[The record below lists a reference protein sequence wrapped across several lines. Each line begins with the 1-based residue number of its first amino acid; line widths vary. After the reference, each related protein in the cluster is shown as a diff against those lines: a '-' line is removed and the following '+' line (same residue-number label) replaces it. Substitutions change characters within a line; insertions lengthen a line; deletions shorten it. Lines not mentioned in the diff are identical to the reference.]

1 MSIGT
6 SIKPR
11 LQRAVECRYRHLLTA
26 SLLLVFLGGISSC
39 GGDGTTDPPPPPPPP
54 PPVAPVAVG
63 SIPAQVLT
71 AGQAVTVDVTP
82 FFSDPDGGAL
92 TYTAASS
99 DDGVVS
105 VSLSGSDLTVTAV
118 AAGTATVTVTAT
130 DPDGLTA
137 TQSAGVTV
145 EAANQ
150 APEAVGA
157 IPPQTMTAGQT
168 VTVDVSS
175 FFSDPDGDELTYAA
189 ESSDAAVL
197 TASVSGSSLTVT
209 AVAAGTA
216 TVTVT
221 ASDPDGLTAMQSVEV
236 TVEAANQAPEAVG
249 AIPPQ
254 AMTAG
259 DEVTVDVTPFFSD
272 PDGDE
277 LTYTAESSD
286 AAVLTASVSGSSL
299 TVTAVAAG
307 TATVT
312 VTASDPDG
320 LTATQSAEVTV
331 EAANQ
336 APEAVGAIP
345 PQAMTAGDEVT
356 VDVSSFFSDPDGDEL
371 TYAAES
377 SDAAVLTAS
386 MSGSSLTVTAV
397 SAGTATVTVTAA
409 DPGGLTATQ
418 SAEVTVEAANRAPEA
433 VGTIPAQS
441 LTEGDEVTVD
451 VSSFFSDPDG
461 DELTYTA
468 ESSDAAVVAVSL
480 SGSSLMVTAVAVGTA
495 TVTVTAADPE
505 GLTAAQSAAVAVGQ
519 ANQAPEALGAIPPQT
534 MTEGDAV
541 TVDVSSFFS
550 DPEGDELTYTAE
562 SSDAAVAA
570 VSIEGSSLTVTAV
583 AVGTA
588 TVTVTA
594 ADPEGLTAAQS
605 AEVTVEAP
613 NQAPEAVGAIPARA
627 MTEGDEVVV
636 DVSPFFSDPDGDEL
650 TYTAESSDADAV
662 TASIE
667 GSSLTVTAV
676 AVGTATVTV
685 TAADPEGLTAAQS
698 AEVTVEAANQAPEAV
713 GAIPAQAMT
722 EGDEVVVD
730 VSPFFSDP
738 DGDELTY
745 TAESSDAAV
754 VAASVE
760 GSSVTVTAVA
770 EGSATVTVTAADPDG
785 LTATQSAEVTV
796 EARTGFRDD
805 FDSDASLDDWEIS
818 DADAEVEDGL
828 LRVAN
833 TTDDRFGVAERE
845 VDPILTDWTIRVR
858 MGRAA
863 DEGTVRMF
871 WFTEDDDFPAYSVSL
886 GPAGEH
892 NFRFLQFD
900 ATQGQ
905 WFFFGDLSGDSDA
918 VRDGPGEFTDLTIG
932 RDGEEILLA
941 AGDTELWRFT
951 PSTASVGGVGLENSL
966 LRVSQI
972 WLVGGGD
979 DGSTQLFDWIDVTG
993 TESSADMSGR
1003 SGAARRL
1010 DLARRI
1016 LESPVANPIR
1026 LDSAA
1031 GTRRNRNER

>member
-1 MSIGT
+1 MNTRT
-6 SIKPR
+6 SIKPI
-11 LQRAVECRYRHLLTA
+11 LQRAGERRYRHLLRA
-26 SLLLVFLGGISSC
+26 SLLLVFLGGIASC

-63 SIPAQVLT
+63 SIPAQVMIV
-71 AGQAVTVDVTP
+71 GQSVTVDVSP
-82 FFSDPDGGAL
+82 FFSDPDGGTL

-99 DDGVVS
+99 DAGVVS
-105 VSLSGSDLTVTAV
+105 VSLTGSSLTATAV
-118 AAGTATVTVTAT
+118 SAGTATVTVTAT

-157 IPPQTMTAGQT
+157 IPPRTMTAGQT

-175 FFSDPDGDELTYAA
+175 FFSDPDGDELTYTA
-189 ESSDAAVL
+189 ESSDAAVV
-197 TASVSGSSLTVT
+197 AVSVSGSSLTVT

-216 TVTVT
+216 TVSVT
-221 ASDPDGLTAMQSVEV
+221 AADPDGLTATQSADI

-249 AIPPQ
+249 TIPPQ

-286 AAVLTASVSGSSL
+286 ATVVAVSV
-299 TVTAVAAG
+299 
-307 TATVT
+307 
-312 VTASDPDG
+312 
-320 LTATQSAEVTV
+320 
-331 EAANQ
+331 
-336 APEAVGAIP
+336 
-345 PQAMTAGDEVT
+345 
-356 VDVSSFFSDPDGDEL
+356 
-371 TYAAES
+371 
-377 SDAAVLTAS
+377 
-386 MSGSSLTVTAV
+386 SGSSLTVTAV

-433 VGTIPAQS
+433 VETIPARAM
-441 LTEGDEVTVD
+441 TEGDEVVVD

-468 ESSDAAVVAVSL
+468 ESSDAAVLTASIA
-480 SGSSLMVTAVAVGTA
+480 GSSLTVTAVSAGTA
-495 TVTVTAADPE
+495 TVTVTAADPD
-505 GLTAAQSAAVAVGQ
+505 GLTATQGAAVSVGQ
-519 ANQAPEALGAIPPQT
+519 ANQAPEALGAIPAQT
-534 MTEGDAV
+534 MTVGDEV
-541 TVDVSSFFS
+541 PLDVSSFFS

-605 AEVTVEAP
+605 AEVTVEA
-613 NQAPEAVGAIPARA
+613 
-627 MTEGDEVVV
+627 
-636 DVSPFFSDPDGDEL
+636 
-650 TYTAESSDADAV
+650 
-662 TASIE
+662 
-667 GSSLTVTAV
+667 
-676 AVGTATVTV
+676 
-685 TAADPEGLTAAQS
+685 
-698 AEVTVEAANQAPEAV
+698 ANQAPEAV

-730 VSPFFSDP
+730 VSSFFSDP
-738 DGDELTY
+738 DEDELTY

-754 VAASVE
+754 VGVSLE
-760 GSSVTVTAVA
+760 GSSLTVTAVA

-805 FDSDASLDDWEIS
+805 FDSDASLDDWEIGN
-818 DADAEVEDGL
+818 ADAEVEDGL

-833 TTDDRFGVAERE
+833 TTDDRVGFAERE

-863 DEGTVRMF
+863 DEGTVRVY
-871 WFTEDDDFPAYSVSL
+871 WFTEDDDFPAYGVSL
-886 GPAGEH
+886 GPAGED

-900 ATQGQ
+900 ATVAEPK
-905 WFFFGDLSGDSDA
+905 WFFFGSLSGDSDA

-932 RDGEEILLA
+932 KDGEEIFLA

-951 PSTASVGGVGLENSL
+951 PEDDPSPNSL
-966 LRVSQI
+966 RRVSSI
-972 WLVGGGD
+972 WLAGAGA
-979 DGSTQLFDWIDVTG
+979 DGSTMLFDWIDVTG
-993 TESSADMSGR
+993 TESSADMSDGA
-1003 SGAARRL
+1003 GAARRI
-1010 DLARRI
+1010 DLVRDALEASAR
-1016 LESPVANPIR
+1016 NPIR
-1026 LDSAA
+1026 RDSPA

>member
-26 SLLLVFLGGISSC
+26 SLLLVLLGGISSC
-39 GGDGTTDPPPPPPPP
+39 GGDGTTDPPPPPPPPP

-105 VSLSGSDLTVTAV
+105 VSLSGSNLTATAV

-137 TQSAGVTV
+137 TQTAGVTV

-197 TASVSGSSLTVT
+197 TASVSGSSLTAT

-221 ASDPDGLTAMQSVEV
+221 AADPDGLTAMQSVEV

-259 DEVTVDVTPFFSD
+259 DEMTVDVTPFFSD

-312 VTASDPDG
+312 VTAADPDG
-320 LTATQSAEVTV
+320 LTAMQSVEVTV

-345 PQAMTAGDEVT
+345 PQAMTAGDEMP
-356 VDVSSFFSDPDGDEL
+356 VDVSQFFSDPDGDEL
-371 TYAAES
+371 TYTAES
-377 SDAAVLTAS
+377 SDAAVVAVS
-386 MSGSSLTVTAV
+386 VSGSSLTVTAV

-418 SAEVTVEAANRAPEA
+418 SAEVTVEAANQAPEA
-433 VGTIPAQS
+433 VGTIPSQS
-441 LTEGDEVTVD
+441 LTEGDEVPVD
-451 VSSFFSDPDG
+451 VSQFFSDPDG

-480 SGSSLMVTAVAVGTA
+480 SGSSLTVTAAAVGTA

-505 GLTAAQSAAVAVGQ
+505 GLTATQSAAVAVGQ
-519 ANQAPEALGAIPPQT
+519 ANQAPEALGSIPAQT

-541 TVDVSSFFS
+541 TLTLDVSPFFS
-550 DPEGDELTYTAE
+550 DPDGDELTYTAE
-562 SSDAAVAA
+562 SSDADVVAA
-570 VSIEGSSLTVTAV
+570 SIEGSSLTVTAV

-594 ADPEGLTAAQS
+594 ADPEGLTAVQS

-613 NQAPEAVGAIPARA
+613 NQAPEAVGAIPAQA
-627 MTEGDEVVV
+627 MTEGDAVTLTL
-636 DVSPFFSDPDGDEL
+636 DVSPFFSDPEGEEL
-650 TYTAESSDADAV
+650 TYTAESSDADVVA
-662 TASIE
+662 ASIE

-676 AVGTATVTV
+676 AAGTATVTV
-685 TAADPEGLTAAQS
+685 TAADPDGLTAAQS

-745 TAESSDAAV
+745 TAESSDAE
-754 VAASVE
+754 VAAAGIE
-760 GSSVTVTAVA
+760 GSSLTVTAVA
-770 EGSATVTVTAADPDG
+770 EGTATVTVTAADPDG
-785 LTATQSAEVTV
+785 LTAAQSAEVTV
-796 EARTGFRDD
+796 DARTGFRDD
-805 FDSDASLDDWEIS
+805 FDSDASLDDWELDGTS
-818 DADAEVEDGL
+818 AEVVDGVL
-828 LRVAN
+828 HLTGTDAGFIGSAGRVLE
-833 TTDDRFGVAERE
+833 TPVTEWVLG
-845 VDPILTDWTIRVR
+845 TR
-858 MGRAA
+858 MARSAA
-863 DEGTVRMF
+863 DEHGYVF
-871 WFTEDDDFPAYSVSL
+871 WATGHDRVTLFGLDIGPFDDGDNYKLAFRDAQRGAWFVIDDFE
-886 GPAGEH
+886 G
-892 NFRFLQFD
+892 N
-900 ATQGQ
+900 
-905 WFFFGDLSGDSDA
+905 SDA
-918 VRDGPGEFTDLTIG
+918 IGEEAGEFTDITFSSQN
-932 RDGEEILLA
+932 GEFVLA
-941 AGDTELWRFT
+941 AGETELFRLATSGTIEGVPVSDF
-951 PSTASVGGVGLENSL
+951 VG
-966 LRVSQI
+966 RVEEV
-972 WLVGGGD
+972 WLAAAYDETV
-979 DGSTQLFDWIDVTG
+979 LFDWVDLAG
-993 TESSADMSGR
+993 TEISGR
-1003 SGAARRL
+1003 MADRREAPGIDSLRRMRDLDPARL
-1010 DLARRI
+1010 DIPTEAISLKKGR
-1016 LESPVANPIR
+1016 
-1026 LDSAA
+1026 
-1031 GTRRNRNER
+1031 